1 MPEPVTAHYA
11 KSGDANIAYLV
22 AGRPG
27 PDLVLVLGWAS
38 NVAHLWSDPIA
49 SPFLRRL
56 ASFSRLI
63 MLDRRGTGLSDRV
76 AKLPSIEQRMDEVR
90 AVMDAAGSERAIL
103 FGVSEGGPMCIC
115 FAATYPERTAGLLLY
130 GAFARLLAAED
141 NPAGIPADRFK
152 RFVARTEAEWGRG
165 ASLKAL
171 GPSLAD
177 DAHALA
183 DWARLERLS
192 VSPAGIRT
200 LLEGAAD
207 IDVRPLLPA
216 IDSQTLVL
224 HRKGDQ
230 AVPIGLGRDIAERT
244 PGARF
249 IALEGVDHLA
259 IAGDVDA
266 LLGEVAEFVT
276 GTRHGPEPDRVLA
289 TVLFLDMVDSTSLAA
304 ELGDRR
310 WRELLD
316 RWYGLV
322 REELARY
329 GGREIDNAGDGLLAA
344 FEGPAR
350 AVRCAWSTVRAVRR
364 LDVEIRAGLH
374 AGECEVLGPKLSG
387 IAVHIGARV
396 AGLAGVG
403 EVLVSGTVKDLVAG
417 SGIAFEPRGARTLKG
432 VPGEWP
438 LFAVTGV

>member
-1 MPEPVTAHYA
+1 MPEPVAARYA
-11 KSGDANIAYLV
+11 KSGNANIAYLV
-22 AGRPG
+22 AGQPG

-38 NVAHLWSDPIA
+38 NVEHLWSDPIA

-76 AKLPSIEQRMDEVR
+76 AALPSIEQRMDEVR
-90 AVMDAAGSERAIL
+90 AVMDAAGSERAML
-103 FGVSEGGPMCIC
+103 FGVSEGGPMCIS

-130 GAFARLLAAED
+130 GTFAKLLAAEG
-141 NPAGIPADRFK
+141 NPDGIPAADFK
-152 RFVARTEAEWGRG
+152 HFVARTEAEWGRG

-171 GPSLAD
+171 GPSVAH
-177 DAHALA
+177 DAHAVA
-183 DWARLERLS
+183 AWGRLERLS

-207 IDVRPLLPA
+207 IDVRHLLGTVKAP
-216 IDSQTLVL
+216 TLVL
-224 HRKGDQ
+224 HRRGDH
-230 AVPIGLGRDIAERT
+230 AVPINLGRAIAERI

-249 IALEGVDHLA
+249 VALDGADHLA
-259 IAGDVDA
+259 ITGDVDA
-266 LLGEVAEFVT
+266 LLGEVAEFAT

-289 TVLFLDMVDSTSLAA
+289 TVLFVDMVDSTPLAA

-322 REELARY
+322 REELGRY
-329 GGREIDNAGDGLLAA
+329 GGREIDSAGDSLLAA
-344 FEGPAR
+344 FDSPAR
-350 AVRCAWSTVRAVRR
+350 AVRCAWSTVGAVRQ
-364 LDVEIRAGLH
+364 LGVEVRAGIH
-374 AGECEVLGPKLSG
+374 TGECEVLGPKLSG

-396 AGLAGVG
+396 AGRAGGG

-417 SGIAFEPRGARTLKG
+417 SGIAFEPRGPHALKG
-432 VPGEWP
+432 VPDEWP
-438 LFAVTGV
+438 LFAVIAV